1 MTQEYK
7 DLLLRYLCMVLPYG
21 VILHF
26 DDKVGQEDEPLYGFR
41 ENGGK
46 LQINDAYFIEEV
58 KPYLRPMSSMTEE
71 EAKEISILYGIKD
84 ILSTKITDKYI
95 EVVVDDN
102 FSSTE
107 KRTIWYNE
115 IVSSIEI
122 LDWLN
127 VHHFDYLNLIEKG
140 LAIEITEK

>member
-1 MTQEYK
+1 MKQEDK
-7 DLLLRYLCMVLPYG
+7 ELLLRYLCMALPY
-21 VILHF
+21 
-26 DDKVGQEDEPLYGFR
+26 KVKVCLYERETCVLLGIDGYDVYLDVDSDPFR
-41 ENGGK
+41 
-46 LQINDAYFIEEV
+46 IESI